1 MAYRKVIILSTLI
14 LFAPLSGNSQGK
26 SCLACRFNM
35 STESAK
41 AGQANPCDDL
51 FGASC
56 VGTDGKSKYSGA
68 SKNLTAELSKPIREA
83 RNKTVQAMGYKD
95 IDDAVKAKL
104 KEAGIIVKEPPDQ
117 DTWKNLIG
125 EGDESWTS
133 VVGSKLYASADQCD
147 KDVKE
152 LQAIQYYSMTDA
164 SALNEVATKYES
176 FVSRYREQSV
186 KFYAKDIPNFVSNHI
201 GQKCSQL
208 KSNSPNYKP
217 EENQEIVKACKN
229 LGALKRKGV
238 ELFRAEGTADYERLA
253 EQFVRENLLPELKF
267 SYQTSSSPTTPAPE
281 KSDADKARERI
292 QALDISVSNYCFHYS
307 STIENAGKKVVVD
320 FMKTVS
326 KSKTTVDAVIDS
338 VYSKEK
344 EKLANEIFQTARSDI
359 QDLTKSFVKDPK
371 KRGEILDGYDGLKL
385 FWMKKPDDAAY
396 IKDKNGTLVLDESKA
411 VINPADQTSSI
422 FFDPNLSFF
431 KTMNAFYTPSVSYGK
446 MKTDEQ
452 VNMMPAFIS
461 MLEKNPY
468 AYMTVVAHEAG
479 HKIGPMVSK
488 INGYD
493 LSSEYRELLACYKD
507 NKSIKLEDNQGDETM
522 SDYFSSE
529 VLARQIQKLPE
540 EKRKQAVMSAM
551 LGYCMFDESQEH
563 SFSCKGNHP
572 ENSLRVSGIF
582 GANPSIRKILGCSKD
597 SPKFRTC
604 GLKTSI
610 LDLSEESKTAIGTS
624 GDPAKDTKEIRG
636 VQ

>member
-1 MAYRKVIILSTLI
+1 MAHKKIIILSALI
-14 LFAPLSGNSQGK
+14 LVAPFYGNSQGK
-26 SCLACRFNM
+26 SCLACGFNM
-35 STESAK
+35 SPESAK
-41 AGQANPCDDL
+41 SGQANPCDDL

-95 IDDAVKAKL
+95 IDDAVKSKL

-125 EGDESWTS
+125 EGDGSWTS
-133 VVGSKLYASADQCD
+133 GVGSKLYASADQCD

-152 LQAIQYYSMTDA
+152 LQAIQYYSMTDV
-164 SALNEVATKYES
+164 SALNEVASKYES

-208 KSNSPNYKP
+208 KLNSSNYKP
-217 EENQEIVKACKN
+217 EENQDIVKACEN
-229 LGALKRKGV
+229 AGALKRKGV
-238 ELFRAEGTADYERLA
+238 ELFRAEGTADYDRLA
-253 EQFVRENLLPELKF
+253 EQFVRENLLPELKY
-267 SYQTSSSPTTPAPE
+267 SYQTSSPTTPTPE

-292 QALDISVSNYCFHYS
+292 QTLSSSISSYCYNYS
-307 STIENAGKKVVVD
+307 STVENAGKKVVED
-320 FMKTVS
+320 FMKTIS
-326 KSKTTVDAVIDS
+326 KSKTTVDTVIDS

-385 FWMKKPDDAAY
+385 FWMKKPDDSAY
-396 IKDKNGTLVLDESKA
+396 IKDKSGMLVLDEGKS
-411 VINPADQTSSI
+411 VMNPADQTSSI

-431 KTMNAFYTPSVSYGK
+431 KTMNAFYTPSSSYGK

-452 VNMMPAFIS
+452 VNMMPAFVS
-461 MLEKNPY
+461 LLDKNPY
-468 AYMTVVAHEAG
+468 AYLTVVAHEAG
-479 HKIGPMVSK
+479 HKIGPMVSN

-529 VLARQIQKLPE
+529 VLARQIHKLPE
-540 EKRKQAVMSAM
+540 EQRKQAVMSAM
-551 LGYCMFDESQEH
+551 QGYCMFDESQEH

-610 LDLSEESKTAIGTS
+610 LDLAEQPRTSVGTS
-624 GDPAKDTKEIRG
+624 NERATDAKATRG